1 MKVMK
6 RMRQLFPANCSL
18 VSCQTP
24 TAAEAQGLG
33 EGSLHSHSIP
43 RLLDACVHA
52 LLGTGPHRLLHG

>member
-33 EGSLHSHSIP
+33 EGSLHSHSMAEMLAVRAVEVAEHWI
-43 RLLDACVHA
+43 CV
-52 LLGTGPHRLLHG
+52 T